1 MDEPRYGYGKGER
14 PLWSSRDR
22 DAEAVRRVLRGAGF
36 RDVGER
42 HLDGFAV
49 EGASGDGPEPFY
61 VSYCGYPKKPG
72 TIGRYVQALRR
83 AGFEVE
89 PDMKLEDV
97 LVVQRQPAGL
107 VLNAPR
113 SGRALLPAAVVC
125 AVLATV
131 ALLASWMGSGQVR
144 LAGGIGSAVLGVLA
158 AFLAGLWYRREL
170 DERSRGEQTI

>member
-1 MDEPRYGYGKGER
+1 
-14 PLWSSRDR
+14 
-22 DAEAVRRVLRGAGF
+22 
-36 RDVGER
+36 
-42 HLDGFAV
+42 
-49 EGASGDGPEPFY
+49 
-61 VSYCGYPKKPG
+61 
-72 TIGRYVQALRR
+72 
-83 AGFEVE
+83 
-89 PDMKLEDV
+89 MKLEDV

-113 SGRALLPAAVVC
+113 SGRALLSAAIVC

-131 ALLASWMGSGQVR
+131 ALLASWMGTGQVR